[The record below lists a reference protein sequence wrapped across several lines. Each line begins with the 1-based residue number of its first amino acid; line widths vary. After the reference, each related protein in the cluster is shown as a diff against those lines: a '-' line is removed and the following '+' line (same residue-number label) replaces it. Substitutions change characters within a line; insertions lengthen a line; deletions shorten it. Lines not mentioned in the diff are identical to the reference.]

1 MAAKVKTYH
10 DICSSTFDDCKT
22 KSDQHM
28 KIKRW
33 ICADDAE
40 DTHNDVLT
48 KTEVNGRYQ
57 NCGQWLIDG
66 DEFKV
71 WSAGDPQSESRRP
84 LWLRGTGGQGNPD
97 FRT

>member
-40 DTHNDVLT
+40 DTHNVVLG

-71 WSAGDPQSESRRP
+71 WSIGDPQSGSRRP
-84 LWLRGTGGQGNPD
+84 LWLRGTGGQGNP
-97 FRT
+97 